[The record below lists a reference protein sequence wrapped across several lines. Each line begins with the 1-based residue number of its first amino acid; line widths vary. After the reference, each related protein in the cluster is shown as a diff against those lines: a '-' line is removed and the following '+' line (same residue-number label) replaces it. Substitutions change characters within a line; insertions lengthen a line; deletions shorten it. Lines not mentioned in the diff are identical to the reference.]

1 MNDACIIFQKEL
13 RNFFKDRRT
22 LFSTFLLPLL
32 LLPILFIGMGT
43 VINALE
49 ADAQKTTYHIAIEGV
64 EDARLH
70 IVLKEVL
77 NYTIV
82 ESADA
87 DVSIVFP
94 PGYAPGISSSVVI
107 SYDSSSQKLQ
117 YAHQQVLIALQRYQ
131 EILGEQLLNLH
142 GLTTSDLHSLDLR
155 SIDRASQAV
164 QSGGSVL
171 AMLVPYFLL
180 IFLFSGSINAGLDT
194 TCGEKERG
202 SLAILL
208 VNQVPRT
215 SIAWGKIC
223 YVSVVAICSAGAT
236 FLGLLIAM
244 LSPGGADLF
253 SSNALGAGAISLSAL
268 LTIIIVLFAAAL
280 FTGSIVALLGS
291 LARSVK
297 EGTTYVMPLYMLV
310 ILIGVITMYMDPT
323 QNGWFFF
330 IPMVNTIFVMKEI
343 FMGMVTPWH
352 VLVTVL
358 SQIGVSG
365 ICAYLV
371 ARLFN
376 SEKILQTV

>member
-22 LFSTFLLPLL
+22 LFSTFLLPLV
-32 LLPILFIGMGT
+32 LLPLLFIGMGT
-43 VINALE
+43 VMSALE
-49 ADAQKTTYHIAIEGV
+49 ADAQTTTYKIAIEGNDDV
-64 EDARLH
+64 RLQTILQNILHYNVVDA
-70 IVLKEVL
+70 I
-77 NYTIV
+77 
-82 ESADA
+82 DA
-87 DVSIVFP
+87 EVSIMFP
-94 PGYAPGISSSVVI
+94 PGYAPGVQSPVMIT
-107 SYDSSSQKLQ
+107 YDSSSQKLQ
-117 YAHQQVLIALQRYQ
+117 YAHQQVLRALEQYQELLGEHLLQRY
-131 EILGEQLLNLH
+131 
-142 GLTTSDLHSLDLR
+142 GLSTADLRTLEPR
-155 SIDRASQAV
+155 SIDLASEAV
-164 QSGGSVL
+164 QSGGSIL

-236 FLGLLIAM
+236 FLGLVIAM
-244 LSPGGADLF
+244 LSPGGTDLF
-253 SSNALGAGAISLSAL
+253 TYNSLEAGAISFSAL
-268 LTIIIVLFAAAL
+268 ITIVLVLFSAAL

-323 QNGWFFF
+323 ENGWFFF
-330 IPMVNTIFVMKEI
+330 IPIVNTIFVMKEI
-343 FMGMVTPWH
+343 FMGMITPWH
-352 VLVTVL
+352 VVVTL
-358 SQIGVSG
+358 LTQIGCSG
-365 ICAYLV
+365 VCAYLV